1 MIQSITFAKELFCFK
16 VGDSYDFKPLTL
28 LVGDQGCGKSTI
40 LNLLGKQG
48 MYGSTQMV
56 NIEVGKNDNG
66 FIHHDFEM
74 ASHRTNTS
82 GPNPYSPD
90 YNDQLIRMID
100 SKSMSHG
107 EATKVSFEDFDR
119 IETDI
124 LILDEPDMSL
134 SMRSVHMLV
143 EHVKRWIDSGKQVIL
158 SCHHPYLIE
167 AFDEVLSL
175 EHKQWMSSKEFIESH
190 NLKMDL

>member
-1 MIQSITFAKELFCFK
+1 MIQRIEFVKDHFCFK
-16 VGDSYDFKPLTL
+16 VGESYDFKPLTL
-28 LVGDQGCGKSTI
+28 LVGDQGCGNSTI

-48 MYGSTQMV
+48 LYGSTQMA
-56 NIEVGKNDNG
+56 NITVDDNENS

-74 ASHRTNTS
+74 ASHRTDTS
-82 GPNPYSPD
+82 KIDPFKPD
-90 YNDQLIRMID
+90 YNDQLIRMFN

-107 EATKVSFEDFDR
+107 EATKISFEDFDVV
-119 IETDI
+119 ETEI

-134 SMRSVHMLV
+134 SMRSVHVLV
-143 EHVKRWIDSGKQVIL
+143 EHVKKWVDSGKQVIL

-167 AFDEVLSL
+167 AFDEVFSL

-190 NLKMDL
+190 KLK